1 MRSSKTMQLSNH
13 TLSYIQALEFA
24 CQCNV
29 QDEFL
34 DEYGGPLSWAGVG
47 IDFGELFVFIDNQ
60 YAKI

>member
-47 IDFGELFVFIDNQ
+47 IDFGELYVFVENQ

>member
-1 MRSSKTMQLSNH
+1 MRFPPIMTNSNP

-47 IDFGELFVFIDNQ
+47 IDFGELYVFVENQ